1 MNKSPSQSEI
11 NLILNKFNLRDFK
24 EVEKL
29 SKKLTDKFPNHP
41 FGWKALGIALKQKGN
56 LREALEINLKTL
68 EIDPKDAENHY
79 NIGNT
84 YKELGMP
91 IKSEKYYKEGLSLPM
106 YFGLSNTIQN
116 KIIRVINDT
125 IKKNT

>member
-79 NIGNT
+79 NTGNT
-84 YKELGMP
+84 YQELGMP
-91 IKSEKYYKEGLSLPM
+91 
-106 YFGLSNTIQN
+106 N
-116 KIIRVINDT
+116 KI
-125 IKKNT
+125 